1 MAKKMY
7 IGVPTYKVVLE
18 RDLTYSSGTTWSFG
32 TNIANEAGWT
42 KGETYVGAV
51 TIDGVTYSNITFS
64 PDVGASWF
72 GVYPES
78 GDPIFEVYVA
88 TNNQFYDYSLGLDTK
103 TSHTII
109 LSTGNANGAARKVK
123 KMYAGVSAV
132 ARKVKKGYVGVN
144 GVARQFFDSGVPI
157 STLPVGSTVKLNVN
171 GTPMDFIIVQHGNPD
186 SYFYDSSCDG
196 TWLLMKDIIETT
208 KWTTGSTNEY
218 AKSSV
223 HNYVNTTFFSYLD
236 SSIQSIIKQVKIPY
250 VQGSSGQSVKFGA
263 NGLST
268 KVFLL
273 SAKEV
278 GFSDPGSMLDD
289 GLVLDYFNGCSN
301 NTRIGYKN
309 GVPTNW
315 FTRTPLKGN
324 SSSVTLVGTKGTAS
338 GTGSDLIWG
347 VRPAIIIP
355 SGADVSDGVVIG

>member
-7 IGVPTYKVVLE
+7 IGVPNYKVVLE
-18 RDLTYSSGTTWSFG
+18 RDLTHSSGTTWTFG
-32 TNIANEAGWT
+32 TNTTNEVNWV
-42 KGETYVGAV
+42 KGETYVCDV

-72 GVYPES
+72 GVYPET
-78 GDPIFEVYVA
+78 GNPIFEVYVA

-103 TSHTII
+103 TSHTIR
-109 LSTGNANGAARKVK
+109 LSTGSASGVARKVK

-196 TWLLMKDIIETT
+196 TWLLMKDIIEVGV
-208 KWTTGSTNEY
+208 WEADLANEY
-218 AKSSV
+218 AKSDV
-223 HNYVNTTFFSYLD
+223 HNYINTTFLSYFD

-250 VQGSSGQSVKFGA
+250 VQGTSTKSVKFGA

-273 SAKEV
+273 GAKEV
-278 GFSDPGSMLDD
+278 GLSHTYMLDD
-289 GLVLDYFNGCSN
+289 GLVLDYFDGITSSG
-301 NTRIGYKN
+301 RIAYKN
-309 GVPTNW
+309 GVATYW
-315 FTRTPLKGN
+315 WTRSPLKG
-324 SSSVTLVGTKGTAS
+324 SSNQVFQVNTSGGIGTSNVNVTGDGL
-338 GTGSDLIWG
+338 
-347 VRPAIIIP
+347 RPAIIIP
-355 SGADVSDGVVIG
+355 SGTDVSDGVVIG